1 MIKSPRAAIVF
12 YDEDSQ
18 EFKICNVLRSKVQ
31 ALIDNATVMPVPLE
45 EHDAAITDE
54 DARRLGGMV
63 MLMQGHTNT
72 GLRERFKITIERP
85 MKWESPQRPEQE

>member
-1 MIKSPRAAIVF
+1 MSKPPRAAIVF
-12 YDEDSQ
+12 YDEDFR

-31 ALIDNATVMPVPLE
+31 ALIDHATVMPVPLE

-63 MLMQGHTNT
+63 MLMQGHTNPE
-72 GLRERFKITIERP
+72 LRERFKFTTERP
-85 MKWESPQRPEQE
+85 MNWESPQRPEQE